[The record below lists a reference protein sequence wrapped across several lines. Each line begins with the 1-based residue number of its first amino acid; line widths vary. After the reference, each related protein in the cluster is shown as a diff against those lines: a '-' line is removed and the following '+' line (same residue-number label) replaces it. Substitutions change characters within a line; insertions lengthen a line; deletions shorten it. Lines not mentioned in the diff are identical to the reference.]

1 MRAHAVAQT
10 APHAKRICEIQVL
23 TQSDLAERYAAVCEG
38 AVRYLPDL
46 RAFANAL
53 ARNPHQADDLAQS
66 TIVRALDASHQFT
79 PGTNFKA
86 WTFLILRNI
95 FYNQWRSRASRQI
108 ALEECEEY
116 TPSTEPCQ
124 DSAMEFCDLR
134 RAFSQLGS
142 DQRQALL
149 LIGVSELSYDNAAEI
164 CGVAKG
170 TMKSRVSRARG
181 SLRLLMDG
189 GPLKLSRRDV
199 VPITSLEAV
208 SALKSAGKTAA
219 GKALR

>member
-1 MRAHAVAQT
+1 MRAHADAEPESYASQISHVQA
-10 APHAKRICEIQVL
+10 L
-23 TQSDLAERYAAVCEG
+23 TQSDLAERYQAVCDG

-46 RAFANAL
+46 RAFANSL

-66 TIVRALDASHQFT
+66 TILRALDASHQFT

-95 FYNQWRSRASRQI
+95 FYNQWRSPASRHI
-108 ALEECEEY
+108 GLDECEGY
-116 TPSTEPCQ
+116 SPTTEPGQ
-124 DSAMEFCDLR
+124 DKTLEFCDLR
-134 RAFSQLGS
+134 RAFAQLGS

-149 LIGVSELSYDNAAEI
+149 LVGVSDLGYDAAAEI

-181 SLRLLMDG
+181 NLKALMDG
-189 GPLKLSRRDV
+189 GPMKLSRQDV
-199 VPITSLEAV
+199 VPISSLELT
-208 SALKSAGKTAA
+208 SALKV
-219 GKALR
+219 